1 MKKGKYIYRVDYKAT
16 VQAIPDGEGR
26 EFTTRGRDYAALH
39 NACSSLRRIG
49 KPVWF
54 IPIESNRAVVKRTV
68 NKFDRPAVVKPGEYA
83 QIKDYNDTVLAI
95 YPGEEHELTTEG
107 RDYNSLQNAC
117 ARLRAQGIEVRAVR
131 SKTQKDTIIIKRL
144 S

>member
-39 NACSSLRRIG
+39 NACSSLRRSGTPI
-49 KPVWF
+49 WF
-54 IPIESNRAVVKRTV
+54 TPIESNRAIVKRTA
-68 NKFDRPAVVKPGEYA
+68 NKFDRPAAVKPGEYT
-83 QIKDYNDTVLAI
+83 QVKDYNETALAI
-95 YPGEEHELTTEG
+95 GIGEELELTTEG

-117 ARLRAQGIEVRAVR
+117 ARLRAQGIEVRAIR